1 MSGRGTTVVAWVI
14 GLGALATQA
23 VIVPVAAAM
32 LESRAP
38 TPVEVTAPALP
49 ALQKAGSAVVE
60 GEGCEGFHIPAQLIA
75 LIG

>member
-14 GLGALATQA
+14 GLGALAAQA

-38 TPVEVTAPALP
+38 TPVEVTVPALP
-49 ALQKAGSAVVE
+49 AVQKSGSAVGD
-60 GEGCEGFHIPAQLIA
+60 GECEGFHLPAQVIA
-75 LIG
+75 LLG

>member
-14 GLGALATQA
+14 GLGALAAQA
-23 VIVPVAAAM
+23 VVPVAASM
-32 LESRAP
+32 LENRAP

-49 ALQKAGSAVVE
+49 AVQKAGTAVVE
-60 GEGCEGFHIPAQLIA
+60 EEGCEGFHIPAQVIA